1 MEYQEKFDL
10 NSENS
15 IQFGQNIDILI
26 TSDTSSN
33 IERSQKV
40 RNLISNSFKG
50 ITIIIDSNRQQD
62 KFSLQV
68 FDENKECLGNLPES
82 IIIPNLRQFF
92 KRSLLFETH
101 KIHRSNICID
111 ITSMPHILI
120 FSLAKIFIKE
130 VRPRNLFAT
139 YTEPKFY
146 KRKVKERLETC
157 IDDEDYDLYEE
168 ILGLN
173 YNVNGFSRRKRM
185 DDDLL
190 VASLGFERQRLL
202 ALFDRIEPKGG
213 LIPIVG
219 FPSFK
224 PGWNIT
230 AINMNYKVIEDA
242 QAEGFIKSCE
252 SSSPFGI
259 YTRLKEIYTKKS
271 DTYNIMVAPFGTR
284 PNCLG
289 AAIFTLRHKDCQL
302 IYDFPIEKNFRSEGA
317 DCTYFYILSC
327 FLLD

>member
-1 MEYQEKFDL
+1 MEYQEKFEI
-10 NSENS
+10 NIENS
-15 IQFGQNIDILI
+15 TNFGENIDILI

-33 IERSQKV
+33 KERSLKV
-40 RNLISNSFKG
+40 RNLISGSFKG
-50 ITIIIDSNRQQD
+50 ITLIIKSNRQQD

-68 FDENKECLGNLPES
+68 LDENNES
-82 IIIPNLRQFF
+82 IGVLSETIIIPSLRQFF
-92 KRSLLFETH
+92 KGSSLFKKY
-101 KIHRSNICID
+101 KIHRRNICID

-130 VRPRNLFAT
+130 VKPRNLFAT

-146 KRKVKERLETC
+146 KKKIKEQLDTC
-157 IDDEDYDLYEE
+157 IDDEEYDLYEE

-173 YNVNGFSRRKRM
+173 YNVNGFSKRKRLE
-185 DDDLL
+185 DDLL

-202 ALFDRIEPKGG
+202 ALYDKIEPKGG

-230 AINMNYKVIEDA
+230 ALNMNYKVIEDA
-242 QAEGFIKSCE
+242 HAEGYIKSCE

-259 YTRLKEIYTKKS
+259 YTSLKEIYTKKS
-271 DTYNIMVAPFGTR
+271 DDYNILVAPFGTR

-289 AAIFTLRHKDCQL
+289 AAIFALRHKDCQL

-317 DCTYFYILSC
+317 DSTYFYILSS
-327 FLLD
+327 FLIE

>member
-1 MEYQEKFDL
+1 MEFQEKFEL

-15 IQFGQNIDILI
+15 TIFGENIDILI

-33 IERSQKV
+33 KERSHKV
-40 RNLISNSFKG
+40 RNLISGSFKG
-50 ITIIIDSNRQQD
+50 ITLIIESNRQQD

-68 FDENKECLGNLPES
+68 LDENNESLGELSES
-82 IIIPNLRQFF
+82 IIIPSLRQFF
-92 KRSLLFETH
+92 KRSSLFEKY

-120 FSLAKIFIKE
+120 FSLTKIFVKE
-130 VRPRNLFAT
+130 VKPRNLFAT

-146 KRKVKERLETC
+146 KKKIKERLDTC
-157 IDDEDYDLYEE
+157 MDDEDYDLYEE

-173 YNVNGFSRRKRM
+173 YNVNGFSRRKRL

-202 ALFDRIEPKGG
+202 ALYDRIEPKGG

-242 QAEGFIKSCE
+242 RAEGYIKSCE

-259 YTRLKEIYTKKS
+259 YSCLKEIYSKKS
-271 DTYNIMVAPFGTR
+271 DDYNILVAPFGTR

-289 AAIFTLRHKDCQL
+289 AAIFALRHKDCQL

-317 DCTYFYILSC
+317 DSTYFYILSS
-327 FLLD
+327 FLIE